1 MSDPD
6 FLSSSRIAIAGL
18 GIMGGSLALA
28 LRDSCRSLLAYDP
41 DPETLS
47 LALQNNIVDQASP
60 IPAEILP
67 QADVIILAAPLKAIL
82 DLIQELPS
90 LHPGS
95 PIVFD
100 IGSSKVEVVHA
111 MGGLPAR
118 FDPFGGHP
126 MCGKETAGL
135 ENADPSIFQGSIF
148 ALTALQRT
156 SRKAQMFANQL
167 ALALGS
173 QALWLDPQTHDRWT
187 AATSHLPYLVAA
199 ALSSAT
205 PVESAPLVGPGF
217 RSTTRVAATPAS
229 TMLDVLVTN
238 REYILESLNEFRQ
251 ALDTLEGYLSKGDYQ
266 DLKTGLD
273 LSAARQR
280 ELLGVS
286 NSGRAP

>member
-18 GIMGGSLALA
+18 GFMGGSLALA

-111 MGGLPAR
+111 MAGLPAR

-135 ENADPSIFQGSIF
+135 GNADPSIFQGSIF

-187 AATSHLPYLVAA
+187 ATTSHLPYLVAA

>member
-1 MSDPD
+1 MSEPD
-6 FLSSSRIAIAGL
+6 FLASSRIAIAGL

-199 ALSSAT
+199 ALSSVT

-266 DLKTGLD
+266 GLKTDLD

-286 NSGRAP
+286 NSGSAP

>member
-238 REYILESLNEFRQ
+238 REYILESLKEFRQ